1 MRSVLGRVRARA
13 TTEVM
18 SWDPMTRRQA
28 PVLALILGVFFAHYA
43 VWCLITP
50 FFIEDSGIS
59 FAFAR
64 NIATGLGAVPFAGGE
79 RVEGYS
85 NPTWTFLLAALYVFR
100 IDPFFAAKVLGGLFG
115 SATLLVAWA
124 IGHEARGVHAEPERL
139 PTWFRRVEQPAGSP
153 VPEWA
158 PLVGAALLAASTQ
171 FVLWSAS
178 GLENSLFN
186 LLLSLGIWRL
196 SVEMRTGSEPG
207 AGRRVPWSALA
218 FFLLTMTRPDGLGYA
233 AVGLFARILGSL
245 RNRQWSALPVW
256 LLVFAVPYAAYNAVR
271 YEYFA
276 WWFPNTYYAKEKG
289 ETVNLVG
296 WVTGGWKQFREWAF
310 RYGVVYATP
319 AVILAL
325 LPLTGRNDRW
335 RKWLIGFLLAGF
347 AMVTLW
353 DGRLSPKITTHL
365 STAASVWW
373 STHVGRQWNTG
384 AVIFV
389 TVAAVLLGL
398 LTLSRRGWAARGLL
412 WGSFSVGLFFWVW
425 STGDWMK
432 GFRWGSL
439 VAVPVFTLIGLGVGS
454 LARSFPDP
462 DAPLLQWVL
471 RRTPATRR
479 GWALTA
485 LILSVLAAAAYFAQ
499 LLNGVSNW
507 VPLLFEGR
515 VSFTIHDPHMQPK
528 RGPLLA
534 LIAIPLATTLGFIL
548 GTLRERLPTSVH
560 SWRGIG
566 VTRNFALSFA
576 TLATF
581 ALALP
586 NTWKSYEFAKAPET
600 SVNDVHRRSNY
611 MGTVGEKLDIDDITL
626 LDVDMGAHMFFTN
639 WHIADMAGLIDV
651 TMARHKYQKSFI
663 DDYIFNEVKPTFAH
677 VHGSWARTTKIP
689 QNPKWKEEYLE
700 ITGYPS
706 GKHGY
711 HVGNHIRKDLVA
723 RKDYTGPLN
732 TQVDFSDGV
741 TLAGYTLPAPEIA
754 AGGKLYLHTWWI
766 ATPRKVG
773 FRVLVFLRDASG
785 NLHSAEMAPAFDWY
799 KPEKWKS
806 DEYVEGNWYMPVPPS
821 LPEGDYDLGIV
832 LINNKD
838 GQVMSYLGEAASPV
852 RYLPGEWVSAGAVH
866 IVAADAALKQAAGKL
881 ANALQLAGNGDCE
894 SARKQFKNARR
905 HVVRNTAWR
914 DAHEPELNEAV
925 VACYVERANQ
935 SGTPSESATAIAA
948 ALRID
953 PKAANAIAAG
963 KILADTLFETGNKA
977 MAEGDPQ
984 AAYLAF
990 LGTVRADPTRSWAR
1004 VALETARD
1012 LRLGISGKQ
1021 PEKTAP
1027 TPKSPV
1033 RPMSP
1038 ADKLK
1043 GVQADIDKAAGK
1055 LPDEPAAELTEEPGE
1070 EPAGGGE

>member
-13 TTEVM
+13 TTAVM
-18 SWDPMTRRQA
+18 SWDPVTRRQA
-28 PVLALILGVFFAHYA
+28 PVLALILTVFFAHYA

-79 RVEGYS
+79 RVEAYS
-85 NPTWTFLLAALYVFR
+85 NPTWTFLIAALYLFR
-100 IDPFFAAKVLGGLFG
+100 VDPFFSAKVLGALFG

-124 IGHEARGVHAEPERL
+124 IGHEARGAQPEPDRL
-139 PTWFRRVEQPAGSP
+139 PGWMRREAQPEGSP

-158 PLVGAALLAASTQ
+158 PLVGTALLAASTQ

-186 LLLSLGIWRL
+186 FLLSLGIWRL
-196 SVEMRTGSEPG
+196 SVELRTGSEPG

-233 AVGLFARILGSL
+233 AVGLFARILGTL
-245 RNRQWSALPVW
+245 RNRQWAALPIW
-256 LLVFAVPYAAYNAVR
+256 LLVFALPYGAYNAAR

-289 ETVNLVG
+289 DTVNLVG
-296 WVTGGWKQFREWAF
+296 WVTGGWKQFKDWAF
-310 RYGVVYATP
+310 LYGVVFATP
-319 AVILAL
+319 AVLLAL
-325 LPLTGRNDRW
+325 LPLTGHNDRW
-335 RKWLIGFLLAGF
+335 RKWLIGTLLAGF
-347 AMVTLW
+347 AVVTLW
-353 DGRLSPKITTHL
+353 DGRLSPTITVQL
-365 STAASVWW
+365 SNEASVWW
-373 STHVGRQWNTG
+373 SAHVGRQWNTG
-384 AVIFV
+384 AVVFI
-389 TVAAVLLGL
+389 TASAVLLGL
-398 LTLSRRGWAARGLL
+398 LTLARRGWAARGLL
-412 WGSFSVGLFFWVW
+412 WGSFSVGVFFWVW

-479 GWALTA
+479 GWVLTA
-485 LILSVLAAAAYFAQ
+485 LALSVLGASAYFAH
-499 LLNGVSNW
+499 LLDGVSNW
-507 VPLLFEGR
+507 VPAVFDGKISFD
-515 VSFTIHDPHMQPK
+515 VSDFHVKPK

-534 LIAIPLATTLGFIL
+534 LIAVPLATTLGFIL
-548 GTLRERLPTSVH
+548 GTLRERAPAEVH
-560 SWRGIG
+560 TWRGIG
-566 VTRNFALSFA
+566 VTRSFALSFA
-576 TLATF
+576 TIATF

-600 SVNDVHRRSNY
+600 SVNDVHRRANY
-611 MGTVGEKLDIDDITL
+611 MGTVGEKLDLDDITL
-626 LDVDMGAHMFFTN
+626 LDVDMGAHMFYTN

-651 TMARHKYQKSFI
+651 SMARHKYQKSFI
-663 DDYIFNEVKPTFAH
+663 DDYIFTEVKPTFAH

-689 QNPKWKEEYLE
+689 QNPKWKDQYLE

-723 RKDYTGPLN
+723 RKEYTGPLN
-732 TQVDFSDGV
+732 AQVDFGDGV

-766 ATPRKVG
+766 ATPRKIG

-785 NLHSAEMAPAFDWY
+785 NIHSAEMAPAFDWY
-799 KPEKWKS
+799 KAEKWKA

-838 GQVMSYLGEAASPV
+838 GQVMPYLGAAPTPM

-866 IVAADAALKQAAGKL
+866 IVTADAALKKASDTLASALKTAG
-881 ANALQLAGNGDCE
+881 AGDCE
-894 SARKQFKNARR
+894 AAREVFKNARR
-905 HVVRNTAWR
+905 HVARNTAWR
-914 DAHEPELNEAV
+914 DAHEPELNEAL
-925 VACYVERANQ
+925 VACYVKRAA
-935 SGTPSESATAIAA
+935 SAASPSDSATAIAS

-953 PKAANAIAAG
+953 PTAPEALSAG
-963 KILADTLFETGNKA
+963 RIVADTLFETGNKA
-977 MAEGDPQ
+977 MAAGDPQ

-1012 LRLGISGKQ
+1012 QRLGISGKQ
-1021 PEKTAP
+1021 PEKTEP
-1027 TPKSPV
+1027 TTKPAARPLSPV
-1033 RPMSP
+1033 
-1038 ADKLK
+1038 DKLK
-1043 GVQADIDKAAGK
+1043 GVQADMDKAAGA
-1055 LPDEPAAELTEEPGE
+1055 PPEDPEEPAE